1 MRLLIV
7 GTLKGQLTTATKI
20 AMDNGA
26 TVTHA
31 EDHEQAMRVLRGGKG
46 ADLLLVDVA
55 LDIRDLVMRLEAEHI
70 HVPIVACGIS
80 NDARA
85 AVAAI
90 HAGAKE
96 YIPLPPDPELIAAV
110 LAAVANDSREMVYR
124 DEAMA
129 KVIKLAQQIAGSDAS
144 VMITGKSGTGK
155 EVLARYVH
163 SRSNRAKRPFISINC
178 AAIPEHLLESELFG
192 HEKGAFTGAVARRIG
207 KFEEATGGTLLLDE
221 ISEMDVRLQSKL
233 LRAIQER
240 VIDRVGGTRPVP
252 VDIRIIATSNRNLAD
267 AVREGTFREDLLFRL
282 NVVNLKIPPL
292 RERPADILELAQ
304 HFAKKYADAN
314 GVPLRPISADARRVL
329 TTNRWQGNVRE
340 LENTIHRAVLMAQGD
355 EIGADA
361 ILSPDGDRLDL
372 AKTVPAVAHAT
383 FAAEQVTRALVGRT
397 VADVERD
404 LILETLK
411 HCLGNRTHAANIL
424 GISIR
429 TLAQQAE
436 RICRRRPA
444 DPASGIERVSAHGDG
459 GVIGPGGSRIQSSS
473 RRRPGPITTGRGC
486 LHEPSTALP
495 CRWISRYGSRIGARY
510 CLLVRDDKSSNSGFD
525 FQTASRSLR
534 PVGSSQQRK
543 SHLRVPA
550 TRSALPASSRGP
562 TNR

>member
-7 GTLKGQLTTATKI
+7 GSLKGQLTLATKI
-20 AMDNGA
+20 AMDKGA

-31 EDHEQAMRVLRGGKG
+31 DSSEQAMAVLRSGRG
-46 ADLLLVDVA
+46 ADLLMVDVA
-55 LDIRDLVMRLEAEHI
+55 IDIRDLVLRLDAEHI
-70 HVPIVACGIS
+70 HVPIVACGTG

-96 YIPLPPDPELIAAV
+96 YIPLPPEPEMIAAV
-110 LAAVANDSREMVYR
+110 LAAVANDTRDLIYR
-124 DEAMA
+124 DEATA
-129 KVIKLAQQIAGSDAS
+129 QVIKLAQQIAGSDAS
-144 VMITGKSGTGK
+144 VMITGESGTGK

-163 SRSNRAKRPFISINC
+163 SRSARAKRPFISINC
-178 AAIPEHLLESELFG
+178 AAIPEHLFESELFG

-207 KFEEATGGTLLLDE
+207 KIEEATGGTLLLDE

-240 VIDRVGGTRPVP
+240 VIDRVGGTKPVP
-252 VDIRIIATSNRNLAD
+252 VDIRIIATSNRNLAE

-304 HFAKKYADAN
+304 HFVRLYSQAN
-314 GVPLRPISADARRVL
+314 GVALRPLSAEARRQLGV
-329 TTNRWQGNVRE
+329 NRWQGNVRE
-340 LENTIHRAVLMAQGD
+340 LENTIHRAVLLASGA
-355 EIGADA
+355 EIGPEA
-361 ILSPDGDRLDL
+361 IITPDGDRLDL
-372 AKTVPAVAHAT
+372 AKTAPAVAHAT
-383 FAAEQVTRALVGRT
+383 LAAEQVTRALVGRT

-429 TLAQQAE
+429 TLRNKLNEYA
-436 RICRRRPA
+436 
-444 DPASGIERVSAHGDG
+444 DG
-459 GVIGPGGSRIQSSS
+459 GVPIPPPAGGDYGQR
-473 RRRPGPITTGRGC
+473 
-486 LHEPSTALP
+486 TAVA
-495 CRWISRYGSRIGARY
+495 G
-510 CLLVRDDKSSNSGFD
+510 
-525 FQTASRSLR
+525 
-534 PVGSSQQRK
+534 
-543 SHLRVPA
+543 
-550 TRSALPASSRGP
+550 
-562 TNR
+562 

>member
-26 TVTHA
+26 SVTHA
-31 EDHEQAMRVLRGGKG
+31 EDHEQAMRVLRSGKG
-46 ADLLLVDVA
+46 ADLLMVEVA
-55 LDIRDLVMRLEAEHI
+55 VDIRALVEKLELEHI
-70 HVPIVACGIS
+70 HVPIVACGIE
-80 NDARA
+80 NNARA

-110 LAAVANDSREMVYR
+110 LAAVADDSRELVWR
-124 DEAMA
+124 DDATA
-129 KVIKLAQQIAGSDAS
+129 QVVKLATQIATSDAS
-144 VMITGKSGTGK
+144 VLITGESGTGK

-163 SRSNRAKRPFISINC
+163 TRSNRSKKPFICVNC
-178 AAIPEHLLESELFG
+178 AAIPENLLESELFG
-192 HEKGAFTGAVARRIG
+192 HEKGAFTGAIARRIG

-252 VDIRIIATSNRNLAD
+252 VDNRILASSNRNLSE
-267 AVREGTFREDLLFRL
+267 AVRDGAFREDLLFRL

-292 RERPADILELAQ
+292 RERPADIIELAQ

-314 GVPLRPISADARRVL
+314 GVPLRPLSTEAKRVL
-329 TTNRWQGNVRE
+329 STNRWQGNVRE
-340 LENTIHRAVLMAQGD
+340 LENTIHRSVLMAQGD
-355 EIGADA
+355 EIGAEA
-361 ILSPDGDRLDL
+361 ILTPDGDRLDL
-372 AKTVPAVAHAT
+372 AKTAPAVAHAT
-383 FAAEQVTRALVGRT
+383 LAAEQVTRALVGRT

-429 TLAQQAE
+429 TLRNKLNEYA
-436 RICRRRPA
+436 
-444 DPASGIERVSAHGDG
+444 DG
-459 GVIGPGGSRIQSSS
+459 GL
-473 RRRPGPITTGRGC
+473 PIT
-486 LHEPSTALP
+486 PA
-495 CRWISRYGSRIGARY
+495 GAGEYHRA
-510 CLLVRDDKSSNSGFD
+510 G
-525 FQTASRSLR
+525 AS
-534 PVGSSQQRK
+534 V
-543 SHLRVPA
+543 
-550 TRSALPASSRGP
+550 
-562 TNR
+562 

>member
-20 AMDNGA
+20 AMENGA
-26 TVTHA
+26 SVTHA
-31 EDHEQAMRVLRGGKG
+31 EAIEQAMAVLRGGKG

-70 HVPIVACGIS
+70 HVPIVACGITS
-80 NDARA
+80 DARA

-110 LAAVANDSREMVYR
+110 LAAVANDSRDLIYR
-124 DEAMA
+124 DDAMA

-144 VMITGKSGTGK
+144 VMVTGESGTGK

-163 SRSNRAKRPFISINC
+163 TRSARAKRPFISINC

-192 HEKGAFTGAVARRIG
+192 HEKGAFTGAIARRIG

-240 VIDRVGGTRPVP
+240 VIDRVGGGKPVP

-267 AVREGTFREDLLFRL
+267 VVKAGTFREDLFYRL

-292 RERPADILELAQ
+292 RERPADVLELAD
-304 HFAKKYADAN
+304 HFVVKYAKAN
-314 GVPLRPISADARRVL
+314 GLPPRTLTQAARDALLRAP
-329 TTNRWQGNVRE
+329 WQGNVRE
-340 LENTIHRAVLMAQGD
+340 LENTMHRAVLMAQGD
-355 EIGADA
+355 EIGPDA
-361 ILSPDGDRLDL
+361 ILTPDGDRLDL

-383 FAAEQVTRALVGRT
+383 MAAEQVTRALVGRT

-411 HCLGNRTHAANIL
+411 HC
-424 GISIR
+424 
-429 TLAQQAE
+429 
-436 RICRRRPA
+436 
-444 DPASGIERVSAHGDG
+444 
-459 GVIGPGGSRIQSSS
+459 
-473 RRRPGPITTGRGC
+473 
-486 LHEPSTALP
+486 
-495 CRWISRYGSRIGARY
+495 
-510 CLLVRDDKSSNSGFD
+510 
-525 FQTASRSLR
+525 
-534 PVGSSQQRK
+534 
-543 SHLRVPA
+543 
-550 TRSALPASSRGP
+550 
-562 TNR
+562 